1 MSTATMLQQF
11 EILERKYR
19 DQGRDLVR
27 VKDELNAEHGEFS
40 TISSVSTT
48 RSPPSRCVRR
58 PELTTP
64 NLDCRLFPA

>member
-40 TISSVSTT
+40 THLALISSQDAHLPHCACADQS
-48 RSPPSRCVRR
+48 
-58 PELTTP
+58 
-64 NLDCRLFPA
+64 

>member
-1 MSTATMLQQF
+1 MLQQF

-40 TISSVSTT
+40 TISSVSSA
-48 RSPPSRCVRR
+48 RPPHAHLPHAVCADQ
-58 PELTTP
+58 
-64 NLDCRLFPA
+64 N